1 MTSYQ
6 MYIENTWTILVQM
19 KKILRR
25 IIMKNDLEN
34 LKLTRSIDGKRKIL
48 EKRND
53 LEMTLSKWM
62 ENNSDR

>member
-34 LKLTRSIDGKRKIL
+34 LTLTRSIDGKRKFW
-48 EKRND
+48 KK
-53 LEMTLSKWM
+53 EMTLK
-62 ENNSDR
+62 